1 MGSLLDNE
9 DKILEDVE
17 NSDIYLLHYFTE
29 YGLLLPI
36 SRPDFAAYGLPK
48 IERQDAI
55 FFHNGPEGFWL
66 GDNKKGW
73 HRFDHDKFNLFLKL
87 FQEKHDKRN
96 I

>member
-17 NSDIYLLHYFTE
+17 NSDIYLFHYFIE
-29 YGLLLPI
+29 YKWILPI
-36 SRPDFAAYGLPK
+36 SGSDFTADGPPEIK
-48 IERQDAI
+48 RHDAI
-55 FFHNGPEGFWL
+55 FFHNSPMGFWL
-66 GDNKKGW
+66 GDKKKGW
-73 HRFDHDKFNLFLKL
+73 HRFDRDKFDLFLKL